1 MISQS
6 FLTKEMNVDHNAL
19 QGKRENVLDIVK

>member
-6 FLTKEMNVDHNAL
+6 FLTKEMNVDHNVL
-19 QGKRENVLDIVK
+19 QDKRENVLDIVK